1 MATDKDGFSGLHLAV
16 ESGDIATV
24 KLLLEAMKAKFT
36 DSGWSQL
43 LEEVKEI
50 ALRVNKHMGKSS

>member
-1 MATDKDGFSGLHLAV
+1 
-16 ESGDIATV
+16 
-24 KLLLEAMKAKFT
+24 MKAKFT

-50 ALRVNKHMGKSS
+50 ALRVNKHMGKSSNSIFFY